1 MSKMYYGIISEV
13 DYSKGIARVSID
25 ELDIVTDW
33 ATLPKNKKQNW
44 VFDIKSQVAVLIHD
58 NGEDAE
64 ILHEVPYEGSY
75 PPSWASK
82 DKEGVEFSDGT
93 TIIYDN
99 NSKKLTITAGTGEIE
114 FVCSKLTVSGDII
127 AGGDVTAGDENISL
141 INHIHT
147 TPVGPSGK
155 PIGGV

>member
-64 ILHEVPYEGSY
+64 I
-75 PPSWASK
+75 
-82 DKEGVEFSDGT
+82 
-93 TIIYDN
+93 
-99 NSKKLTITAGTGEIE
+99 
-114 FVCSKLTVSGDII
+114 
-127 AGGDVTAGDENISL
+127 
-141 INHIHT
+141 
-147 TPVGPSGK
+147 
-155 PIGGV
+155 